1 MYFRSQGASLSHV
14 MPEFLLSP
22 EDYKIWTE
30 VNTGLRVGRF
40 GVFSLFN
47 KAHSLNFSPLN
58 TSGSFWWTMSV
69 LTVVTV
75 LHCINLSTWVRL
87 K

>member
-1 MYFRSQGASLSHV
+1 
-14 MPEFLLSP
+14 MPEFLLTP

-47 KAHSLNFSPLN
+47 KAHMLSFSPLN
-58 TSGSFWWTMSV
+58 TRGSSWWIV
-69 LTVVTV
+69 NALTVVTV
-75 LHCINLSTWVRL
+75 LHCINLSTCVRL
-87 K
+87 SRNLS